1 MAKKELNVPDGSEKT
16 MCELTCCPCRLDLK
30 KLKPLVKDPKF
41 ICKVCG
47 RVANEKKYLCE
58 PTALG

>member
-1 MAKKELNVPDGSEKT
+1 MAKKELKVPDCTEK
-16 MCELTCCPCRLDLK
+16 MCAMTCCPCHLDLK
-30 KLKPLVKDPKF
+30 KLKPLVRDAKF

>member
-1 MAKKELNVPDGSEKT
+1 MAKKSPTADDGHEK
-16 MCELTCCPCRLDLK
+16 MCAMTCCPCHLDLK
-30 KLKPLVKDPKF
+30 KLKPLVRDAKF

-58 PTALG
+58 PTAIG